1 MRLERMKKRRIES
14 LENLKSRLRYARDEK
29 SNSTHPLLVQFSFT
43 FWIDLS
49 ICFLSACSAIRYL
62 IIQFLFILLAETSLP
77 WSSQWNLNKEPSQM
91 SIRLAIGACHHK
103 IYREWWILIWSNGV
117 FDLNW
122 TWMIENQL
130 KPNTRARIRLSKAEV
145 VQMK

>member
-1 MRLERMKKRRIES
+1 MKKRRIES

-77 WSSQWNLNKEPSQM
+77 WSSQ
-91 SIRLAIGACHHK
+91 
-103 IYREWWILIWSNGV
+103 
-117 FDLNW
+117 
-122 TWMIENQL
+122 
-130 KPNTRARIRLSKAEV
+130 
-145 VQMK
+145 